1 MPDSRL
7 TPLTEALQPP
17 ARMPREFALFTLGFR
32 PFYLLAALFA
42 AVSMAGWM
50 GFLEGLGWHG
60 YLPAPV
66 WHQHEMVFGF
76 ALATLTG
83 FLLTAGRAWTGLP
96 TPQGWPLA
104 LLATHW
110 VAARVLLFTGP
121 DYAAAVFDGSF
132 PFVFAAVMARV
143 LIAAGNRRY
152 YFAVAVLSLLGLAN
166 IGFYLEQAGLD
177 AWPTGVSV
185 HAALFLVVTMV
196 VIIGGRVV
204 PSFTANALPRAGVIV
219 RSPRLDYAALGF
231 TLAAFAAALTGPP
244 AWFTAPIAGIAALLH
259 LARQARWAPLA
270 TLRRPILWILHL
282 SHAWIP
288 AGLVLLALSSLGWIA
303 PSVALHAFGAGVVG
317 GMIIGMI
324 TRTALGHTGR
334 PLHAG
339 WQETSAYVLVHAAA
353 ATRVAAGLAP
363 DAYTELVWAA
373 GHLWALAFLVYF
385 FTYLPRLA
393 LAERLKPAPVAPH
406 PDRQGAPRNARQA
419 GENGNTGLQR

>member
-1 MPDSRL
+1 MPDPRL
-7 TPLTEALQPP
+7 IPINEPVPPP
-17 ARMPREFALFTLGFR
+17 AIAREFALFTLGFR

-42 AVSMAGWM
+42 AVSMIGWM
-50 GFLEGLGWHG
+50 GFLEGQGWRG

-121 DYAAAVFDGSF
+121 DTAAALIDASF

-143 LIAAGNRRY
+143 LIAAGNRRN
-152 YFAVAVLSLLGLAN
+152 YFAAGVLVLLGLAN
-166 IGFYLEQAGLD
+166 IGFYLEQAGLET
-177 AWPTGVSV
+177 WPAGTSV
-185 HAALFLVVTMV
+185 RAALFLVVTMV

-204 PSFTANALPRAGVIV
+204 PSFTANALPLAGVIV

-231 TLAAFAAALTGPP
+231 TLAAFAAALTGLP
-244 AWFTAPIAGIAALLH
+244 ARFTAPVAAIAAVLH
-259 LARQARWAPLA
+259 IARQARWAPLA
-270 TLRRPILWILHL
+270 TRHRSILWILHL

-288 AGLVLLALSSLGWIA
+288 VGLALLALASLGWIA
-303 PSVALHAFGAGVVG
+303 PSVPLHAFGAGVIG

-324 TRTALGHTGR
+324 TRTALGHTGA
-334 PLHAG
+334 PLHAA
-339 WQETSAYVLVHAAA
+339 WPETSAYVLVHAAA
-353 ATRVAAGLAP
+353 VARVTASLAP
-363 DAYTELVWAA
+363 GAYTELVWAA
-373 GHLWALAFLVYF
+373 GHLWALAFIVYF

-393 LAERLKPAPVAPH
+393 LAPRKKPPPK
-406 PDRQGAPRNARQA
+406 
-419 GENGNTGLQR
+419 